1 MCGIIGYVG
10 DEQRA
15 MEVILDGLSKL
26 EYRGYDSAGLAIIEN
41 GKIFIE
47 KKSGKLENLRNALK
61 GKKESAYVGI
71 GHTRWATHGNP
82 TDENSHPHFSS
93 DRKVAVVHNG
103 IIENYLE
110 LKEELTK
117 EGYVFTSQ
125 TDSEVVAHLF
135 SKHYDGDML
144 STLRKVTE
152 RIRGSYALGIIER
165 ENPDRLVCVR
175 KESPLII
182 GLGKGKNFIA
192 SDVPAILKYTR
203 EVIFLDNSEMAIV
216 EKDRVSVYDSQ
227 GKKLEKA
234 ISKIEWDMEQA
245 NKGGYPHF
253 MLKEIEEQPE
263 VIEKTLDVYMNTN
276 GKVDFSSSLKKL
288 DLSKIKEI
296 YIVACGTAYHAGLQ
310 GAYFFKKISGIKTEV
325 DIASEF
331 RYSDPFIDES
341 TLAIFISQSGE
352 TLDTLMAMKMAKEKG
367 ATTLAITNVLG
378 STISREADMVIY
390 TLAGPEISVAS
401 TKAYTAQVTLFY
413 LLALY
418 FGEKKMLID
427 GNKYESYLDTIH
439 MLSDQV
445 KKVIDKKE
453 QIRATANKIKDKRNG
468 FFIGRGIDDKCGR
481 EGSLKMKEI
490 TYIHTEA
497 FSAGELKHGTIALI
511 EEGTMVVA
519 IATQEDMIEKII
531 SNIKEVKA
539 RGAYVI
545 ALTKEKYKNVA
556 DISDE
561 IILIDDVED
570 ILAPTVANISLQLL
584 AYYTAVEKGLDVDKP
599 RNLAKSVTVE

>member
-15 MEVILDGLSKL
+15 IEVILDGLSKL

-61 GKKESAYVGI
+61 GKEESAYVGI

-427 GNKYESYLDTIH
+427 GNKYESYLDIIH

-453 QIRATANKIKDKRNG
+453 QIRAIANKIKDKRNG

-570 ILAPTVANISLQLL
+570 ILAPTAANISLQLL

>member
-15 MEVILDGLSKL
+15 IEVILDGLSKL

-61 GKKESAYVGI
+61 GKEESAYVGI

-310 GAYFFKKISGIKTEV
+310 GAYFFKKISGVKTEV

-445 KKVIDKKE
+445 KKVIDKKD
-453 QIRATANKIKDKRNG
+453 QIRAIANKIKDKRNG

>member
-61 GKKESAYVGI
+61 GKEESAYVGI

-439 MLSDQV
+439 MLSDHV

-453 QIRATANKIKDKRNG
+453 QIRAIANKIKDKRNG

>member
-61 GKKESAYVGI
+61 GKEESAYVGI

-117 EGYVFTSQ
+117 EGYIFTSQ

-453 QIRATANKIKDKRNG
+453 QIRAIANKIKDKRNG

-511 EEGTMVVA
+511 EEGTMVIA

>member
-47 KKSGKLENLRNALK
+47 KKSGKLENLKNALR
-61 GKKESAYVGI
+61 GKEESAYVGI

-117 EGYVFTSQ
+117 EGYIFTSQ

-135 SKHYDGDML
+135 SKYYDGDML

-203 EVIFLDNSEMAIV
+203 EVIFLDNDEMAII
-216 EKDRVSVYDSQ
+216 EKNRVSVYDSQ
-227 GKKLEKA
+227 GKELEKA

-263 VIEKTLDVYMNTN
+263 VIEKTLDVYMNAN
-276 GKVDFSSSLKKL
+276 GKVDFSSSLNKL

-296 YIVACGTAYHAGLQ
+296 YIIACGTAYHAGLQ

-427 GNKYESYLDTIH
+427 GNKYESYLDIIH

-453 QIRATANKIKDKRNG
+453 QIRAIANKIKDKRNG

>member
-61 GKKESAYVGI
+61 GKEESAYVGI

-117 EGYVFTSQ
+117 EGYIFTSQ

-288 DLSKIKEI
+288 DISKIKEI

-453 QIRATANKIKDKRNG
+453 QIRAIANKIKDKRNG

>member
-47 KKSGKLENLRNALK
+47 KKSGKLENLRNALREK
-61 GKKESAYVGI
+61 EESAYVGI

-453 QIRATANKIKDKRNG
+453 QIRAIANKIKDKRNG

>member
-10 DEQRA
+10 DEQKA
-15 MEVILDGLSKL
+15 IEVILDGLSKL

-61 GKKESAYVGI
+61 GKEESAYVGI

-117 EGYVFTSQ
+117 EGCVFTSQ

-182 GLGKGKNFIA
+182 GLGKGKNFIG

-378 STISREADMVIY
+378 STIYREADMVIY

-427 GNKYESYLDTIH
+427 GNKYESYLDIIH

-453 QIRATANKIKDKRNG
+453 QIRAIANKIKDKRNG

>member
-61 GKKESAYVGI
+61 GKEESAYVGI

-117 EGYVFTSQ
+117 EGYIFTSQ

-331 RYSDPFIDES
+331 RYSDPFIDGS

-453 QIRATANKIKDKRNG
+453 QIRAIANKIKDKRNG

-561 IILIDDVED
+561 IILIDDMED

>member
-10 DEQRA
+10 DEQKA

-26 EYRGYDSAGLAIIEN
+26 EYRGYDSAGLAIIED

-47 KKSGKLENLRNALK
+47 KKSGKLENLKQALE
-61 GKKESAYVGI
+61 KKEEKAYIGI

-82 TDENSHPHFSS
+82 TDENSHPHFSN

-110 LKEELTK
+110 LKKELLE
-117 EGYVFTSQ
+117 EGYNFNSQ

-135 SKHYDGDML
+135 SKYYNGDML
-144 STLRKVTE
+144 ETLMKVRE
-152 RIRGSYALGIIER
+152 KIRGSYALGIIDS
-165 ENPDRLVCVR
+165 ENPNKLVCTR

-182 GLGKGKNFIA
+182 GLGSGKNFIA

-203 EVIFLDNSEMAIV
+203 DVIFLENDEMAII
-216 EKDRVSVYDSQ
+216 EKDRVSVYNSH
-227 GKKLEKA
+227 GKEVEK
-234 ISKIEWDMEQA
+234 IITKIEWDMEQA
-245 NKGGYPHF
+245 SKGGYPHF
-253 MLKEIEEQPE
+253 MLKEIEEQPN
-263 VIEKTLDVYMNTN
+263 VIEKTLDVYMSYD
-276 GKVDFSSSLKKL
+276 GKVDFSNSLKGL
-288 DLSKIKEI
+288 DLSQIEEI
-296 YIVACGTAYHAGLQ
+296 YIIACGTAYHAGLQ
-310 GAYFFKKISGIKTEV
+310 GAYFFKKISGIKTDV

-331 RYSDPFIDES
+331 RYSDPFINENS
-341 TLAIFISQSGE
+341 LVIFISQSGE
-352 TLDTLMAMKMAKEKG
+352 TLDTLMAMKMAKSKG
-367 ATTLAITNVLG
+367 AKTLAITNVLG

-401 TKAYTAQVTLFY
+401 TKAYTAQVVLFY

-418 FGEKKMLID
+418 FGEKKENIASEVYD
-427 GNKYESYLDTIH
+427 NYLDVIH
-439 MLSDQV
+439 KLSNEV
-445 KKVIDKKE
+445 EKVIENKE
-453 QIRATANKIKDKRNG
+453 VTRSIARKIKNNKNG
-468 FFIGRGIDDKCGR
+468 FFIGRGIDDKCAR

-519 IATQEDMIEKII
+519 IVTQEDMLEKMI

-545 ALTKEKYKNVA
+545 TLIKEKYKNVA

-561 IILIDDVED
+561 IITIENIED
-570 ILAPTVANISLQLL
+570 ILAPTVANIVLQLL

>member
-15 MEVILDGLSKL
+15 TEVILDGLSKL

-61 GKKESAYVGI
+61 GKEESAYVGI

-331 RYSDPFIDES
+331 RYSDPFIDGS

-453 QIRATANKIKDKRNG
+453 QIRAIANKIKDKRNG

>member
-61 GKKESAYVGI
+61 GKEESAYVGI

-227 GKKLEKA
+227 GKKLKKA

-453 QIRATANKIKDKRNG
+453 QIRAIANKIKDKRNG

-511 EEGTMVVA
+511 EKGTMVVA

>member
-61 GKKESAYVGI
+61 GKEENAYVGI

-117 EGYVFTSQ
+117 EGYIFTSQ
-125 TDSEVVAHLF
+125 TDSEVIAHLF
-135 SKHYDGDML
+135 FKHYDGDML

-453 QIRATANKIKDKRNG
+453 QIRAIANKIKDKRNG

-511 EEGTMVVA
+511 EEGTMVIA

>member
-61 GKKESAYVGI
+61 GKEESAYVGI

-152 RIRGSYALGIIER
+152 RIRGSYALEIIER

-203 EVIFLDNSEMAIV
+203 EVIFLDNGEMAIV

-453 QIRATANKIKDKRNG
+453 QIRAIANKIKDKRNG

-481 EGSLKMKEI
+481 EGSLKIKEI

>member
-61 GKKESAYVGI
+61 GKEESAYVGI

-427 GNKYESYLDTIH
+427 GNKYESYLDIIH

-453 QIRATANKIKDKRNG
+453 QIRAIANKIKDKRNG

>member
-15 MEVILDGLSKL
+15 IEVILDGLSKL

-61 GKKESAYVGI
+61 GKEESAYVGI

-203 EVIFLDNSEMAIV
+203 EVMFLDNSEMAIV

-378 STISREADMVIY
+378 STISRETDMVIY

-453 QIRATANKIKDKRNG
+453 QIRVIANKIKDKRNG

>member
-61 GKKESAYVGI
+61 GKEESAYVGI

-203 EVIFLDNSEMAIV
+203 EVMFLDNSEMAIV

-263 VIEKTLDVYMNTN
+263 IIEKTLDVYMNTN

-453 QIRATANKIKDKRNG
+453 QIRAIANKIKDKRNG

>member
-61 GKKESAYVGI
+61 GKEESAYIGI

-117 EGYVFTSQ
+117 EGYIFTSQ

-453 QIRATANKIKDKRNG
+453 QIRAIANKIKDKRNG

-519 IATQEDMIEKII
+519 IVTQEDMIEKII

>member
-61 GKKESAYVGI
+61 GKEESAYVGI

-276 GKVDFSSSLKKL
+276 VKVDFSSSLKKL

-453 QIRATANKIKDKRNG
+453 QIRAIANKIKDKRNG

>member
-15 MEVILDGLSKL
+15 IEVILDGLSKL

-61 GKKESAYVGI
+61 GKEESAYVGI

-453 QIRATANKIKDKRNG
+453 QIRVIANKIKDKRNG

>member
-61 GKKESAYVGI
+61 GKEESAYVGI

-103 IIENYLE
+103 IIENYLK

-117 EGYVFTSQ
+117 EGYIFTSQ

-165 ENPDRLVCVR
+165 KNPDRLVCVR

-453 QIRATANKIKDKRNG
+453 QIRAIANKIKDKRNG

-584 AYYTAVEKGLDVDKP
+584 AYYTAVEKRLDVDKP

>member
-61 GKKESAYVGI
+61 GKEESAYVGI

-117 EGYVFTSQ
+117 EGYIFTSQ

-418 FGEKKMLID
+418 FGKKKMLID

-453 QIRATANKIKDKRNG
+453 QIRAIANKIKDKRNG

-519 IATQEDMIEKII
+519 IVTQEDMIEKII

>member
-61 GKKESAYVGI
+61 GKEESAYVGI

-135 SKHYDGDML
+135 SKHYNGDML

-288 DLSKIKEI
+288 DISKIKEI

-331 RYSDPFIDES
+331 RYSDPFIDGS

-453 QIRATANKIKDKRNG
+453 QIRAIANKIKDKRNG

>member
-61 GKKESAYVGI
+61 GKEESAYVGI

-331 RYSDPFIDES
+331 RYSDPFIDGS

-439 MLSDQV
+439 MLSDQA

-453 QIRATANKIKDKRNG
+453 QIRAIANKIKDKING

>member
-10 DEQRA
+10 DEQKA

-26 EYRGYDSAGLAIIEN
+26 EYRGYDSAGLAIIED

-47 KKSGKLENLRNALK
+47 KKSGKLENLKEALK
-61 GKKESAYVGI
+61 AREEKSFVGI

-82 TDENSHPHFSS
+82 TDENSHPHFST
-93 DRKVAVVHNG
+93 DKKIAVVHNG
-103 IIENYLE
+103 IIENYLDLKQE
-110 LKEELTK
+110 LIE
-117 EGYVFTSQ
+117 EGYIFTSQ

-135 SKHYDGDML
+135 YKYYNGNML
-144 STLRKVTE
+144 ETLMKVRE
-152 RIRGSYALGIIER
+152 KIRGSYALGIIDSG
-165 ENPDRLVCVR
+165 NPDRLVCTR

-203 EVIFLDNSEMAIV
+203 DVIFLENNEMAII
-216 EKDRVSVYDSQ
+216 EKNRVSVYNSY
-227 GKKLEKA
+227 GKEIKKA
-234 ISKIEWDMEQA
+234 ITKIEWDMEQA
-245 NKGGYPHF
+245 SKGGYPHF
-253 MLKEIEEQPE
+253 MLKEIDEQPS
-263 VIEKTLDVYMNTN
+263 VIEKTLDVYTN
-276 GKVDFSSSLKKL
+276 NNNRVDFSQSLKNL

-331 RYSDPFIDES
+331 RYSDPFIDNN
-341 TLAIFISQSGE
+341 TLVIFISQSGE
-352 TLDTLMAMKMAKEKG
+352 TLDTLMAMKMAKSKG

-413 LLALY
+413 MLALY
-418 FGEKKMLID
+418 FGEKKVKVSQD
-427 GNKYESYLDTIH
+427 KYEDYLDVLH
-439 MLSDQV
+439 QLSN
-445 KKVIDKKE
+445 KVENVLSSKE
-453 QIRATANKIKDKRNG
+453 IIREIAKKIKDKRNG
-468 FFIGRGIDDKCGR
+468 FYIGRGIDDKCGR
-481 EGSLKMKEI
+481 EGALKMKEI

-511 EEGTMVVA
+511 EEGTMVIS
-519 IATQEDMIEKII
+519 IATQEDMIEKMI

-545 ALTKEKYKNVA
+545 TVTKEKYKNMA

-561 IILIDDVED
+561 IIIVEDIDD

>member
-61 GKKESAYVGI
+61 GKEESAYVGI

-453 QIRATANKIKDKRNG
+453 QIRAIANKIKDKRNG

-519 IATQEDMIEKII
+519 IVTQEDMIEKII

>member
-10 DEQRA
+10 DEQKA
-15 MEVILDGLSKL
+15 IEVILDGLSKL

-61 GKKESAYVGI
+61 GKEESAYVGI

-117 EGYVFTSQ
+117 EGCVFTSQ

-427 GNKYESYLDTIH
+427 GNKYESYLDIIH

-453 QIRATANKIKDKRNG
+453 QIRAIANKIKDKRNG

>member
-61 GKKESAYVGI
+61 GKEESAYVGI

-331 RYSDPFIDES
+331 RYSDPFIDGS

-418 FGEKKMLID
+418 FGEKKILID

-453 QIRATANKIKDKRNG
+453 QIRAIANKIKDKRNG

-511 EEGTMVVA
+511 EEGTMVIA

>member
-15 MEVILDGLSKL
+15 TEVILDGLSKL

-61 GKKESAYVGI
+61 GKEESAYVGI

-453 QIRATANKIKDKRNG
+453 QIRAIANKIKDKRNG

>member
-1 MCGIIGYVG
+1 
-10 DEQRA
+10 

-26 EYRGYDSAGLAIIEN
+26 DYRGYDSAGLAIIEN

-61 GKKESAYVGI
+61 GKEESAYIGI

-117 EGYVFTSQ
+117 EGYIFTSQ

-453 QIRATANKIKDKRNG
+453 QIRAIANKIKDKRNG

-519 IATQEDMIEKII
+519 IVTQEDMIEKII

>member
-61 GKKESAYVGI
+61 GKEESAYIGI

-453 QIRATANKIKDKRNG
+453 QIRAIANKIKDKRNG

>member
-1 MCGIIGYVG
+1 
-10 DEQRA
+10 
-15 MEVILDGLSKL
+15 
-26 EYRGYDSAGLAIIEN
+26 
-41 GKIFIE
+41 
-47 KKSGKLENLRNALK
+47 
-61 GKKESAYVGI
+61 
-71 GHTRWATHGNP
+71 
-82 TDENSHPHFSS
+82 
-93 DRKVAVVHNG
+93 
-103 IIENYLE
+103 
-110 LKEELTK
+110 
-117 EGYVFTSQ
+117 
-125 TDSEVVAHLF
+125 
-135 SKHYDGDML
+135 ML

-331 RYSDPFIDES
+331 RYSDPFIDGS

-453 QIRATANKIKDKRNG
+453 QIRAIANKIKDKRNG

>member
-10 DEQRA
+10 DEQKA
-15 MEVILDGLSKL
+15 IEVILDGLSKL
-26 EYRGYDSAGLAIIEN
+26 EYRGYDSAGLAIIED

-47 KKSGKLENLRNALK
+47 KKSGKLENLRQALE
-61 GKKESAYVGI
+61 KKEEKAYVGI

-82 TDENSHPHFSS
+82 TDENSHPHFSA
-93 DRKVAVVHNG
+93 DKKVAVVHNG
-103 IIENYLE
+103 IIENYLD
-110 LKEELTK
+110 LKEQLIK

-135 SKHYDGDML
+135 SKYYNGNML
-144 STLRKVTE
+144 ETLMKVRE
-152 RIRGSYALGIIER
+152 KIRGSYAFGIIDS
-165 ENPDRLVCVR
+165 ENPDKLVCTR

-182 GLGKGKNFIA
+182 GLGVGKNFIA

-203 EVIFLDNSEMAIV
+203 DVIFLENDEIAVI
-216 EKDRVSVYDSQ
+216 EKDRVSVYNSH
-227 GKKLEKA
+227 GKKLEKS
-234 ISKIEWDMEQA
+234 ITKIEWDMEQA
-245 NKGGYPHF
+245 SKGGYPHF
-253 MLKEIEEQPE
+253 MLKEIEEQPS
-263 VIEKTLDVYMNTN
+263 VIEKSLDVYMNN
-276 GKVDFSSSLKKL
+276 NSKVDFSQSLKNL

-310 GAYFFKKISGIKTEV
+310 GAYFFKKISGIKTDV

-331 RYSDPFIDES
+331 RYSDPFIDENS
-341 TLAIFISQSGE
+341 LIIFISQSGE
-352 TLDTLMAMKMAKEKG
+352 TLDTLMAMKMAKSKG

-413 LLALY
+413 MLALY
-418 FGEKKMLID
+418 FGEKKAKISQD
-427 GNKYESYLDTIH
+427 SYENYLDILH
-439 MLSDQV
+439 QLSN
-445 KKVIDKKE
+445 KVENVLSSKE
-453 QIRATANKIKDKRNG
+453 AIREIAKKIKDKRNG
-468 FFIGRGIDDKCGR
+468 FYIGRGIDDKCAR

-511 EEGTMVVA
+511 EDGTMVVA
-519 IATQEDMIEKII
+519 IITQEDMLEKMI

-545 ALTKEKYKNVA
+545 TLTKEKYKNVA

-561 IILIDDVED
+561 IMTIEDIDD
-570 ILAPTVANISLQLL
+570 ILAPTVANVALQLL

>member
-61 GKKESAYVGI
+61 GKEESAYIGI

-82 TDENSHPHFSS
+82 TDGNSHPHFSS

-117 EGYVFTSQ
+117 EGYIFTSQ

-288 DLSKIKEI
+288 DISKIKEI

-418 FGEKKMLID
+418 FGEKKMLI
-427 GNKYESYLDTIH
+427 N
-439 MLSDQV
+439 MR
-445 KKVIDKKE
+445 VI
-453 QIRATANKIKDKRNG
+453 
-468 FFIGRGIDDKCGR
+468 
-481 EGSLKMKEI
+481 
-490 TYIHTEA
+490 
-497 FSAGELKHGTIALI
+497 
-511 EEGTMVVA
+511 
-519 IATQEDMIEKII
+519 
-531 SNIKEVKA
+531 
-539 RGAYVI
+539 
-545 ALTKEKYKNVA
+545 
-556 DISDE
+556 
-561 IILIDDVED
+561 
-570 ILAPTVANISLQLL
+570 
-584 AYYTAVEKGLDVDKP
+584 
-599 RNLAKSVTVE
+599 

>member
-61 GKKESAYVGI
+61 GKEESAYVGI

-216 EKDRVSVYDSQ
+216 EKDRVSIYDSQ

-453 QIRATANKIKDKRNG
+453 QIRAIANKIKDKRNG

-511 EEGTMVVA
+511 EEGTMVIA